1 MTHILKRYI
10 TYIIVLIGVL
20 FVIKFCLKKD
30 EAKDIVHISHNTVVQ
45 EIESLGRLEV
55 VKYNIKDVIEY
66 EKVRDWLPNS
76 RTALI
81 VSGEVIGCIDL
92 NKLNE
97 NDIYTSA
104 DSISIKLPAPEVCSF
119 KIDHS
124 KSRVYNVENGWW
136 ETTELIDAAY
146 RQAEKQLYNQAEN
159 MGLTEDCE
167 TNARKV
173 VAPLLHKLGLKKI
186 HIEFHKKD
194 KKESFG
200 ADR

>member
-1 MTHILKRYI
+1 MNLVLKKYI
-10 TYIIVLIGVL
+10 PYLVILIGL
-20 FVIKFCLKKD
+20 LLVIKFWIKKD
-30 EAKDIVHISHNTVVQ
+30 ASEDIVHISHNTVVQ

-97 NDIYTSA
+97 KDIYTTK
-104 DSISIKLPAPEVCSF
+104 DSVSIKLPAPEVCSF

-146 RQAEKQLYNQAEN
+146 RHAEQQLYKQAEN
-159 MGLTEDCE
+159 MGLTKDCE
-167 TNARKV
+167 TNTQKV
-173 VAPLLHKLGLKKI
+173 IIPLLRKLGFNKI
-186 HIEFHKKD
+186 HIEFYSKD
-194 KKESFG
+194 KQRSFSS
-200 ADR
+200 DN

>member
-1 MTHILKRYI
+1 MSTILKKYI
-10 TYIIVLIGVL
+10 PYAIILAVIL
-20 FVIKFCLKKD
+20 FVIKFCIKKD
-30 EAKDIVHISHNTVVQ
+30 ESEDIVHISHNTVVQ

-66 EKVRDWLPNS
+66 EKVRNWLPNS

-97 NDIYTSA
+97 KDIYTSK
-104 DSISIKLPAPEVCSF
+104 DSVSIKLPAPEVCSF

-136 ETTELIDAAY
+136 ETTDLIDAAY
-146 RQAEKQLYNQAEN
+146 RHAEQQLYKQAEN
-159 MGLTEDCE
+159 MGLTRDCE
-167 TNARKV
+167 ANAQKV
-173 VAPLLHKLGLKKI
+173 VAPLLRQLGFNKI
-186 HIEFHKKD
+186 HIEFYKKD
-194 KKESFG
+194 QKQSFG
-200 ADR
+200 SDN